1 MASSVFFTVDEVL
14 DEVAIEEDAETK
26 QRSVR
31 TLDEV
36 IKISADQF
44 SCLRDSIPDYYSFLE
59 EAKKQLL
66 CTYRRYETGVGR
78 MEKVLKSST
87 PAWPMICS
95 EVLLWLKGIHRRMMV
110 SPRARNP
117 WSIEIKRDLPEQVFL
132 HMRDAIKGS
141 STAFG
146 VSVQTHELKF
156 THKTRLLRDLS
167 KFCGVSSSEIRA
179 RLQKSFGGNRKGF
192 AAEILVGETKPFI
205 ISYDKKKYRITLSCR
220 YGCWN
225 NFGYGFHE

>member
-1 MASSVFFTVDEVL
+1 MAYDLFRSTFVAKRYTQANDGFSTSTQSVEYWNKTWS
-14 DEVAIEEDAETK
+14 T
-26 QRSVR
+26 R
-31 TLDEV
+31 TS
-36 IKISADQF
+36 IS
-44 SCLRDSIPDYYSFLE
+44 
-59 EAKKQLL
+59 
-66 CTYRRYETGVGR
+66 T
-78 MEKVLKSST
+78 
-87 PAWPMICS
+87 
-95 EVLLWLKGIHRRMMV
+95 H
-110 SPRARNP
+110 ARC
-117 WSIEIKRDLPEQVFL
+117 
-132 HMRDAIKGS
+132 HKGS

-156 THKTRLLRDLS
+156 THKTRLLCDLS

-205 ISYDKKKYRITLSCR
+205 ISYDKNKYRITLSCR